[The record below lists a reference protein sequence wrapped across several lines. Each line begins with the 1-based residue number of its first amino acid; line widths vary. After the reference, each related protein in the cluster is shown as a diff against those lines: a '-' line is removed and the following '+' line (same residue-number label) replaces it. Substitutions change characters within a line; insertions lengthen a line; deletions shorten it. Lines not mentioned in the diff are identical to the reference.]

1 MFFNCGVESNQELFG
16 LLDLNLVNI
25 SDDLSFVVL
34 VIILMIFIFV
44 MIGFFIMVLVP
55 ILMVFLSTS
64 MLVVPSPTLGIISS
78 VVMHFDL

>member
-34 VIILMIFIFV
+34 VIILMIFILV
-44 MIGFFIMVLVP
+44 IGFFIMVLVP